1 MRNFLGCFSI
11 LAVFSP
17 KVYLGAR
24 ADLQWIENCDEK
36 QAEVWKKIDPK
47 QMNDRSRQKYDLTK
61 GSIPK
66 SIWILAWPMVLGN
79 LLQNLFNIVDMI
91 FVGRLGPDA
100 IGAVAMSGI
109 LMSVVWTFLAGV
121 SMGTRAMV
129 SRFFGAGDIGQTK
142 IVVYQSLIL
151 GAVLSVLLAILGLF
165 FAAPA
170 LKALGAAPEVVRL
183 GTPYLTIIF
192 LGSFALI
199 IFFLISS
206 VLRGIGDS
214 LTPMKVWALATVLNI
229 VLDPILIFGLGPA
242 PRLGV
247 SGAAIATVTGQGIG
261 MVIGLWILFRGIS
274 LIQIHLREFRLN
286 PNIIW
291 RIIKIAIPG
300 SVQGGVRSLG
310 DLFIMR
316 IVAIYGTVAVAAYGV
331 GLRVL
336 MFVML
341 PGWALGSTAASLVG
355 LNLGAKKPE
364 RAEKSA
370 RYTAG
375 YYLLFVIP
383 MGILFFAAPEWVM
396 RIFNSDP
403 NVLRIGGE
411 YLRITT
417 LAYPFLA
424 VGLIT
429 GMAQSGAGD
438 TTTPMIVII
447 TGIFAVQIPL
457 ALLLP
462 KLLSSETSGIWLA
475 IASAYTLQGILMVYF
490 FSRGKWKRKKV

>member
-1 MRNFLGCFSI
+1 
-11 LAVFSP
+11 
-17 KVYLGAR
+17 
-24 ADLQWIENCDEK
+24 
-36 QAEVWKKIDPK
+36 
-47 QMNDRSRQKYDLTK
+47 MNGNSRQKYNLTE
-61 GSIPK
+61 GRIPK

-91 FVGRLGPDA
+91 FVGRLGPNA

-129 SRFFGAGDIGQTK
+129 SRFFGAGDTEQTK

-151 GAVLSVLLAILGLF
+151 GVVLSVLLAVLGHF

-170 LKALGAAPEVVRL
+170 LKALGGAPDVVRL
-183 GTPYLTIIF
+183 GTPYLKIVF

-206 VLRGIGDS
+206 VLRGIGDA
-214 LTPMKVWALATVLNI
+214 LTPMKVWAFATVLNI

-242 PRLGV
+242 PKLGV
-247 SGAAIATVTGQGIG
+247 RGAAIATVTGQGIG
-261 MVIGLWILFRGIS
+261 MLIGLWILFRGVS
-274 LIQIHLREFRLN
+274 FIQIHLREFRLN
-286 PNIIW
+286 LDIIW

-316 IVAIYGTVAVAAYGV
+316 IVAVYGTVAVAAYGV

-336 MFVML
+336 MIIML
-341 PGWALGSTAASLVG
+341 PGWALGSTAATLVG
-355 LNLGAKKPE
+355 LNLGAKKPD
-364 RAEKSA
+364 RAEKST
-370 RYTAG
+370 RYTTA

-383 MGILFFAAPEWVM
+383 MGILFFAFPEWVI

-403 NVLRIGGE
+403 DVLRIGAE

-424 VGLIT
+424 IGLIT

-438 TTTPMIVII
+438 TTTPMLVIT

-462 KLLSSETSGIWLA
+462 RFLSLGTNGIWLA
-475 IASAYTLQGILMVYF
+475 IACAYSLQGILMAYF
-490 FSRGKWKRKKV
+490 FWRGKWKRKKV